1 VAQDVFDVSGAGD
14 TVVAL
19 AALCTAA
26 RLPISESMRLANV
39 AAGIVVSKIGTA
51 VITVEELDNALE
63 AQSHQLKPGK
73 GALLTLREAM
83 QQRERWRKQ
92 GLKVGFTN
100 GCYDLLHP
108 GHVSLLKSAA
118 AECDRLIV
126 AINSDASIKRLKGPK
141 RPVQD
146 EQSRAYVLGALSAV
160 DRVILFDDDTPAKAI
175 EALKPDLLVK
185 GADYTEAQV
194 VGADVV
200 RSSGGRILLVPLIEG
215 QSTTS
220 MIKRGAGV

>member
-1 VAQDVFDVSGAGD
+1 
-14 TVVAL
+14 
-19 AALCTAA
+19 
-26 RLPISESMRLANV
+26 MRLANV

-73 GALLTLREAM
+73 GALLTLSEAV

-126 AINSDASIKRLKGPK
+126 AINSDASVKRLKGPK

-146 EQSRAYVLGALSAV
+146 EQARAYVLGALSAV

-200 RSSGGRILLVPLIEG
+200 RTSGGRVLLVPLIEG